1 MKRTEIAEL
10 FDRYGPMVYRR
21 ALALL
26 GKHEIAEEATQEVFL
41 RALKAGESFEGRSR
55 VSTWLYSITTNYC
68 LNLLRN
74 ENRRRELWQEHG
86 PKGLQATH
94 EAPEELMLMR
104 TLLTEADED
113 QAQAAVYVYIDGMSQ
128 NEAAELLG
136 VSRRTV
142 GNLLDRFNAWARK
155 RMNKTASKTDT

>member
-1 MKRTEIAEL
+1 MKRSEIADL

-26 GKHEIAEEATQEVFL
+26 GKHELAEEAVQEVFV

-55 VSTWLYSITTNYC
+55 VSTWLYSITTNFC

-74 ENRRRELWQEHG
+74 QNRRNELWQEHG

-104 TLLTEADED
+104 TLLTEAEDD
-113 QAQAAVYVYIDGMSQ
+113 QARAAIYVYIDGMSQ

-142 GNLLDRFNAWARK
+142 GNLLERFNSWARK
-155 RMNKTASKTDT
+155 RMDEPSVKSGS